1 MTLAS
6 YLPPKNI
13 CPISVSPLVPATI
26 TSCAL
31 FPSPLN
37 SHPCLI
43 PYKLPLQTE
52 EQLSIVLGTDS
63 NNDHLSSSYMS
74 CTCHVLTHSIL
85 KSALGGRH
93 YYPHTASNND
103 IETLRHRGV
112 VNITQARGGWVGIQ
126 ALVCE
131 HPHFNIHAPVAMGP
145 AFLKSKLSK
154 PAVSLSIP
162 CLSLQLHTFIPT
174 SHLPPPT
181 SSAQMTL
188 SFSQFLKPS
197 ALSLTA
203 KYLHM
208 FSLLPEMLILL
219 SFYLINSYHCL
230 SSSTKSFRLFW
241 PHLIPRCL
249 HSLLPHP

>member
-1 MTLAS
+1 MALAS

-13 CPISVSPLVPATI
+13 CPISVSSLVPATI

-31 FPSPLN
+31 LPSPLN

-43 PYKLPLQTE
+43 PYKLLLQTE

-63 NNDHLSSSYMS
+63 NNDHLSSSYML

-103 IETLRHRGV
+103 IQILRHRGV
-112 VNITQARGGWVGIQ
+112 VNITQARGGGVGIQ
-126 ALVCE
+126 VLVCE
-131 HPHFNIHAPVAMGP
+131 YPHFNIHALVAMSP

-154 PAVSLSIP
+154 PAVSLSIS

-174 SHLPPPT
+174 SHLLRP
-181 SSAQMTL
+181 L
-188 SFSQFLKPS
+188 LK
-197 ALSLTA
+197 
-203 KYLHM
+203 
-208 FSLLPEMLILL
+208 
-219 SFYLINSYHCL
+219 
-230 SSSTKSFRLFW
+230 
-241 PHLIPRCL
+241 
-249 HSLLPHP
+249 